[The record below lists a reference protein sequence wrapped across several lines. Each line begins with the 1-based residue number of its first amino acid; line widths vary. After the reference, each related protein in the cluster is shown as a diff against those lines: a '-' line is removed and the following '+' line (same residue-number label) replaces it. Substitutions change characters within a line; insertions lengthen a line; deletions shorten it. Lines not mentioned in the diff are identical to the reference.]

1 MTTAATPHA
10 TSGAI
15 ELPSA
20 ARTAATI
27 GQATAVEQSRAIAEV
42 QAAVVVAQNCP
53 RDHERALGEMRDS
66 CGRTS
71 LAQRAFYSV
80 PNRGNGPSVHLAR
93 ELARIWGNIQYG
105 VHELRRDDDAGE
117 SEVQAF
123 AWDVQTNTRST
134 RTFVVPHARM
144 KGGQRQKLT
153 DLGDIYL
160 SNQNVGARAVREC
173 IFTVLPTWFT
183 EEAQDICRGT
193 LNRGDGKPLEQR
205 IAEAVDGFAAIGVAR
220 ERLEAKVG
228 RKRGQWTPADVAELA
243 IAYTSITRDGI
254 DAGELF
260 PVQRVATSEV
270 LAQQPTQQPTSTQ
283 QQRQRQGEPPADDG
297 EDTGTEPVGR
307 TAVTRIHA
315 MFTEREVKDRTARLR
330 ILSEFT
336 GRDITS
342 SNDLTKLEASRL
354 IDWLA
359 TTTTADFTEQP
370 GFTGEPPEQAGE
382 EPAGWRD
389 R

>member
-1 MTTAATPHA
+1 MTFPATPRA
-10 TSGAI
+10 TAGTIA
-15 ELPSA
+15 LPSA
-20 ARTAATI
+20 TRTPDRV

-42 QAAVVVAQNCP
+42 QAAVVVAQQCP
-53 RDHERALGEMRDS
+53 RDMERALGEMRDS
-66 CGRTS
+66 CARTS

-144 KGGQRQKLT
+144 RAGQRQALT

-160 SNQNVGARAVREC
+160 TNQNVGARAVREC

-205 IAEAVDGFAAIGVAR
+205 IAEAVDGFASVGVAR
-220 ERLEAKVG
+220 ERLEAKIG

-254 DAGELF
+254 DADELF
-260 PVQRVATSEV
+260 PVQRVSTTEV
-270 LAQQPTQQPTSTQ
+270 LAQQPAQPQPAQPQQD
-283 QQRQRQGEPPADDG
+283 EPPADDG
-297 EDTGTEPVGR
+297 MAVEGGEPVGR
-307 TAVTRIHA
+307 GAVTRIHA
-315 MFTEREVKDRTARLR
+315 MFTERHVKDRDPRLR

-336 GRDITS
+336 GRQITS
-342 SNDLTKLEASRL
+342 SNELTKLEASRL

-359 TTTTADFTEQP
+359 TTTAADFTEQP
-370 GFTGEPPEQAGE
+370 AFTGEPPAQPSA
-382 EPAGWRD
+382 EPKGW
-389 R
+389 